1 MDYESKQIDW
11 KKIKIVIT
19 AGGSG
24 GHVTVAMAVI
34 DNLFKRGI
42 KNEEILF
49 IGGDLNKGADTK
61 SGSIEQIMT
70 QQINVPK
77 VFIRAGKLQRKF
89 SFEGIYL
96 AFRTILGSWD
106 TLKIFLKI
114 KPKIVVSFGGY
125 VSLPVCLIAELF
137 GQTIILHE
145 QTAAVGLANKIV
157 SLFSDRV
164 LVNFEAAKKYF
175 RNKSVIHTGNPLRE
189 ILFEQEQS
197 RSPLSKEIEKK
208 LISEGLK
215 PFLYVTGGGQ
225 GSVLFN
231 NLVLDNVDILTQKYN
246 ILLQSGNYNYSQT
259 LKKFKRVTKK
269 IPNKQKNSIILTDI
283 VQAEIG
289 LVLQNCDVVIS
300 RGGAGIISELGALQK
315 RSVIIPIKWVT
326 HNEQFKNAKIL
337 SDAGLA
343 VILDED
349 NITTDGFINAI
360 DSVLSRGAPSQELAK
375 RIFKRNAAQE
385 IGEIIIN
392 YLKN

>member
-1 MDYESKQIDW
+1 MQSNIDW

-24 GHVTVAMAVI
+24 GHVTVSTAVI

-42 KNEEILF
+42 QNDEILF
-49 IGGDLNKGADTK
+49 IGGDLNKGADTT
-61 SGSIEQIMT
+61 SGSVEQIMT

-89 SFEGIYL
+89 SLEGIYL
-96 AFRTILGSWD
+96 AFRTLLGTWD
-106 TLKIFLKI
+106 VFKIFLKI

-137 GQTIILHE
+137 GKTIILHE

-157 SLFSDRV
+157 SLFSDRI

-175 RNKSVIHTGNPLRE
+175 RNKTVIHTGNPLRE
-189 ILFEQEQS
+189 NLFEQVQLT
-197 RSPLSKEIEKK
+197 SPFSEEIQKK
-208 LISEGLK
+208 LIYKRSK

-231 NLVLDNVDILTQKYN
+231 NLILDNVDILTQKYN
-246 ILLQSGNYNYSQT
+246 ILLQAGNHSFSQIQ
-259 LKKFKRVTKK
+259 KKYKQVT
-269 IPNKQKNSIILTDI
+269 NKLSDEQKNSILLIDI
-283 VQAEIG
+283 VKSEIA

-300 RGGAGIISELGALQK
+300 RGGAGTISELGALQK
-315 RSVIIPIKWVT
+315 KSIIIPIKWVT
-326 HNEQFKNAKIL
+326 HNEQYKNAKIL

-343 VILDED
+343 TILDED
-349 NITTDGFINAI
+349 KLTIDDFINAI
-360 DSVLSRGAPSQELAK
+360 EQVLQKEQPSQELAK
-375 RIFKRNAAQE
+375 RIFKRNAAEE
-385 IGEIIIN
+385 IGEIIVN
-392 YLKN
+392 YLS